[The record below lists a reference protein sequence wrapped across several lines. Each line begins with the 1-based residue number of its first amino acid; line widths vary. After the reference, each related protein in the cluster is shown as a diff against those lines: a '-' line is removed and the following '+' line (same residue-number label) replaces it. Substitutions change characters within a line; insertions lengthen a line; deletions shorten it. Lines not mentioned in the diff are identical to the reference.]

1 MENKS
6 TTETGEALTKDLT
19 ALKQDVTQIAEDLK
33 FHAGAHAKAT
43 RERVQEKIKAARE
56 AAAAR
61 PFAILGV
68 GFLVGF
74 VFGLRCR
81 R

>member
-1 MENKS
+1 MENK
-6 TTETGEALTKDLT
+6 TTTDTGEALTKDLDT
-19 ALKQDVTQIAEDLK
+19 LKQDLSQIATDIK
-33 FHAGAHAKAT
+33 GHAKAHAEAT
-43 RERVQEKIKAARE
+43 HSLIQDKIQKARD

-68 GFLVGF
+68 GFLLGF
-74 VFGLRCR
+74 LFAVRFR